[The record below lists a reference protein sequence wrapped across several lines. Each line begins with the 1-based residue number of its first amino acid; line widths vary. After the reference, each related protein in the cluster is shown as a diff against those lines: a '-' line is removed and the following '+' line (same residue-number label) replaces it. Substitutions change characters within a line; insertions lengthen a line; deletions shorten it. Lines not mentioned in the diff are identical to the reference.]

1 MPPTPPQRPGGWAIA
16 AMPIVGLAA
25 YLLARTPFEARYPV
39 GYAAFHHPERWV
51 YPTGEVETCM
61 AFMAIEALAIVL
73 VLAAR
78 TTAPLGGRALL
89 LAIGLFV
96 LLVAAAPF
104 VMHSDSTIGNLL
116 VWQFLA
122 PAWLLAF
129 ALGRGLYALEQRASR

>member
-1 MPPTPPQRPGGWAIA
+1 
-16 AMPIVGLAA
+16 MPIVGLAA
-25 YLLARTPFEARYPV
+25 YLLARMPFEARYPV

-51 YPTGEVETCM
+51 YPTGEVQFCM
-61 AFMAIEALAIVL
+61 AVVALEVLAIVL

-89 LAIGLFV
+89 LAVGLFV
-96 LLVAAAPF
+96 LLVASAPF
-104 VMHSDSTIGNLL
+104 AMHADSTIGNLL

-129 ALGRGLYALEQRASR
+129 ALGRGLFALERRASR